1 MRREPPEGGSAAIER
16 KRARNYGLRLA
27 FAVSVGFTAAIAL
40 GAVLP
45 FLGPMLALQFLT
57 TSRRPLPPAAA
68 IVMAGIVFVTG
79 GLLTFLVGVFG
90 DRPAV
95 LLLLIGLLYFLC
107 FMAQAL
113 GKALPIV
120 GLVLTISTVTLVLGM
135 ANIDLGQAMVGVLL
149 GSLLAGLL
157 TAWAAHALF
166 PEPQDDTAEPAAPGA
181 AVLHPLPR
189 AASNT
194 IILLGSVLIC
204 FVNPM
209 FTTAIVVPLTVISLI
224 NQADIAHNRK
234 AIWGL
239 LLVNL
244 AGGLLASLAYTVLSM
259 RESLPFMF
267 LLLLTMGLFLGG
279 RAADPVRGR
288 VYAGSLAIFLIVFGL
303 GVSPIPTT
311 APESFQTRMV
321 MVAFAILYAVIGI
334 GLLWRAET
342 RRDDDPLLAGRP

>member
-1 MRREPPEGGSAAIER
+1 MRPEPPEGGSAAIEL
-16 KRARNYGLRLA
+16 KRARHYGLRLA
-27 FAVSVGFTAAIAL
+27 FAVSVGFTAAIAM
-40 GAVLP
+40 GSVLP

-57 TSRRPLPPAAA
+57 TSRRPLPLTAA
-68 IVMAGIVFVTG
+68 IVMAGVVFVTG
-79 GLLTFLVGVFG
+79 GLLTFLVGLFG

-107 FMAQAL
+107 FTAQAL

-135 ANIDLGQAMVGVLL
+135 ANIDLGQAMLGVLF
-149 GSLLAGLL
+149 GSLIAGLV

-166 PEPQDDTAEPAAPGA
+166 PEPEANHDVPAAPLA
-181 AVLHPLPR
+181 AALHPLPR

-204 FVNPM
+204 FVNPV
-209 FTTAIVVPLTVISLI
+209 FTTAIVVPLTVVSLI
-224 NQADIAHNRK
+224 NQADIVHNRQ

-244 AGGLLASLAYTVLSM
+244 AGGLLASITFSVLSM

-279 RAADPVRGR
+279 RASDPVRGR

-311 APESFQTRMV
+311 APESFQTRML

-334 GLLWRAET
+334 GLFWRADL
-342 RRDDDPLLAGRP
+342 RRDDETPMAERF